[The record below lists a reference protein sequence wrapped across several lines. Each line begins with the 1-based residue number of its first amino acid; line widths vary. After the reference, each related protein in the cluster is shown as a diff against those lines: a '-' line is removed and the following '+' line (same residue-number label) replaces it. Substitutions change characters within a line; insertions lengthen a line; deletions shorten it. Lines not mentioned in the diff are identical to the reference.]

1 MWIADGTVK
10 RQRDHSSD
18 AGDRLEITACRII
31 RCDVAHL
38 PVKCGNLLSQSLGNV
53 DERLQISKLER
64 CSAKGDQCRRQSD
77 LDWISG
83 VVSGRFAV
91 CDIRQVAK

>member
-1 MWIADGTVK
+1 MWIADGTVERK
-10 RQRDHSSD
+10 CDHSSD
-18 AGDRLEITACRII
+18 AGDRLEIATGRIV

-38 PVKCGNLLSQSLGNV
+38 PVKSGDLLSQSLGNV

-77 LDWISG
+77 LDWFSG
-83 VVSGRFAV
+83 VVSGSYAA